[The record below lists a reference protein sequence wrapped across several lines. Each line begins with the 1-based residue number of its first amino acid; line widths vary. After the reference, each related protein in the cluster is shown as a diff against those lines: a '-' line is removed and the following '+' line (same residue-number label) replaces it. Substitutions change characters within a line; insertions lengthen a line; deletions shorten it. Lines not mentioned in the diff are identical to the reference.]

1 MEREIDTNDRID
13 GEKIVIYDFTPKTA
27 KDLRM
32 VEIVTPQKK
41 FQYKI
46 RKTRKGRYL
55 FN

>member
-1 MEREIDTNDRID
+1 MAKDLNSNDRIE
-13 GEKIVIYDFTPKTA
+13 GNKIVIYDYTPKTA
-27 KDLRM
+27 KDLRS

-46 RKTRKGRYL
+46 KKTRKGRYL